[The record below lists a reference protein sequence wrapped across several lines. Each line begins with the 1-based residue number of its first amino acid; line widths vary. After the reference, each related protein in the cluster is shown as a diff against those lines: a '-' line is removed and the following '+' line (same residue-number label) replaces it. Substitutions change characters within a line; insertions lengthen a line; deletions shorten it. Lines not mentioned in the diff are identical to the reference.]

1 MGIGGQGELSPEI
14 AKLTKA
20 LAKDPK
26 SKVFMQLAEEYLKAG
41 LPKEAVPILEEG
53 LKHYPTFVTA
63 RVTLG
68 RAYDQL
74 GDTSKAK
81 AMLEEAVKMSPENLA
96 AHRILAKIYLDRGA
110 LEKATKSC
118 EMVLAANPK
127 DEEFLTLKASLVGS
141 ESPPSEAVPMEEAE
155 PKEHAD
161 LQEAGPS
168 DQVSQGVDIVDI
180 EVETE
185 AKTEAKTEADIEVET
200 EAKSGSDNG
209 ELERKIAALQSWLN
223 KIQQRRG

>member
-1 MGIGGQGELSPEI
+1 MGIGGHGQGELSPEI

-81 AMLEEAVKMSPENLA
+81 ARLEEAVKMSPENLA

-110 LEKATKSC
+110 LEKASKSC
-118 EMVLAANPK
+118 EMVLAVNPK
-127 DEEFLTLKASLVGS
+127 DEEILALKASLGGN
-141 ESPPSEAVPMEEAE
+141 ESPPFAAVPMEGAELKESAE
-155 PKEHAD
+155 P
-161 LQEAGPS
+161 QEAILS
-168 DQVSQGVDIVDI
+168 DQVSQGVSTEVD
-180 EVETE
+180 T
-185 AKTEAKTEADIEVET
+185 AADTEAD
-200 EAKSGSDNG
+200 KGSDNG
-209 ELERKIAALQSWLN
+209 KLERKIAALQSWLD

>member
-1 MGIGGQGELSPEI
+1 MGIGGHGQGELSPEI

-41 LPKEAVPILEEG
+41 LPKEAVPVLEEG

-68 RAYDQL
+68 RAYNQL
-74 GDTSKAK
+74 GDTSKAR

-110 LEKATKSC
+110 LEKASKSC

-127 DEEFLTLKASLVGS
+127 DEEFLALKASLGGA
-141 ESPPSEAVPMEEAE
+141 EPPLPAAVPMEEAGLKESAE
-155 PKEHAD
+155 PE
-161 LQEAGPS
+161 EAIPS
-168 DQVSQGVDIVDI
+168 GQGSQGSD
-180 EVETE
+180 T
-185 AKTEAKTEADIEVET
+185 
-200 EAKSGSDNG
+200 GSDNG
-209 ELERKIAALQSWLN
+209 ALERKIAALQSWLD